1 MYYLSFIMVEV
12 YTYEDGDTDSI
23 DCDDCLDYDE
33 TSEVWKV
40 MTSNQRKKFKELV
53 SKNEKKMR
61 YIG

>member
-1 MYYLSFIMVEV
+1 MVEV